1 MAYPDDGV
9 KPKKLRVL
17 EELRQAIAN
26 ISVDNGY
33 KYYIRR
39 AHLYEGGEVALG
51 SAFPAAVL
59 YPSNVDRSVRRINC
73 AATEHNLQVAI
84 NVLLRVNTGSTA
96 WRDQLHWL
104 VADVTKAV
112 DDNVQLNGEA
122 VYCQVESDQVYDLG
136 EGETIA
142 AAEVIVSIVYRHATG
157 NPSL

>member
-1 MAYPDDGV
+1 MAYPDDNP

-17 EELRQAIAN
+17 EALRQTIAD
-26 ISVDNGY
+26 ISQAAGY
-33 KYYIRR
+33 KYYIQR
-39 AHLYEGGEVALG
+39 AHLYQGAEVALG

-59 YPSNVDRSVRRINC
+59 YPANVDRSTRRINC
-73 AATEHNLQVAI
+73 AATEHSLQVAI

-104 VADVTKAV
+104 VADVTKAI
-112 DDNVQLNGEA
+112 DDNVQLGGEA

-142 AAEVIVSIVYRHATG
+142 AAEVIVSILYRHATG